1 MAPSAK
7 PKNHVCAICQ
17 ERFIDKA
24 AQKQHRRAKHTNA
37 SQPTIEACTV
47 AHRGIQYSSLSAAEQ
62 AAVKSQLPALC
73 HSKQRLQKETFRYKR
88 KTVTGTQ
95 QPRESTSDLPCP
107 DRRPYIP
114 KAPAIVLDCE
124 MAEAVGGGEE
134 VIQVTVVDF
143 LSGVTLL
150 NCLVSP
156 SVAIADWRED
166 ITGINSSTIDH
177 AASRGQVLHGWEAA
191 RMALWLSVDKET
203 IIIGHSVHHD
213 LQVLR
218 TSHEKVIDTAI
229 VAADSVF
236 GKTSSN
242 KKRWGLKVLS
252 QELLGIQIRKS
263 PFAGR
268 DGAHDGAH
276 DALEDALATREVA
289 LLCVRKPAELQR
301 WASRTKTAYYKGTGK
316 AKTPHRAGGSRV
328 GYVFVEEEEPLRWE
342 DVVDWD
348 TWPKS
353 PPDSD

>member
-17 ERFIDKA
+17 ERFIDKF

-37 SQPTIEACTV
+37 SHHTMDVGAVT
-47 AHRGIQYSSLSAAEQ
+47 HRGIKYSSLSAAEQ
-62 AAVKSQLPALC
+62 AAVKGQLPDLC
-73 HSKQRLQKETFRYKR
+73 HSKQRLNKETFRSKR
-88 KTVTGTQ
+88 TTTTGSERPLETNF
-95 QPRESTSDLPCP
+95 DLPCP
-107 DRRPYIP
+107 DRHPSMP

-150 NCLVSP
+150 NCLVKP
-156 SVAIADWRED
+156 SVPIADWRED
-166 ITGINSSTIDH
+166 ITGINASTIEQ
-177 AASRGQVLHGWEAA
+177 AASRDQVLHGWEAA

-203 IIIGHSVHHD
+203 VIIGHSVHHD
-213 LQVLR
+213 LQVLH

-229 VAADSVF
+229 VTADAVF
-236 GKTSSN
+236 GKKSSN
-242 KKRWGLKVLS
+242 KRRWGLKVLS

-263 PFAGR
+263 SPTGAGV
-268 DGAHDGAH
+268 H

-289 LLCVRKPAELQR
+289 LLCIRKPVELQS
-301 WASRTKTAYYKGTGK
+301 WAARTKDTYHKGKRK
-316 AKTPHRAGGSRV
+316 AKSPYSGGGGRV
-328 GYVFVEEEEPLRWE
+328 SYLFVEEEEPLRWE